1 MSLTRWVTLA
11 AAMLGLDATSSG
23 LELIAQTESS
33 RVEAR
38 PRGHVKSARDDEVPV
53 YRVAP
58 GRLRV
63 TAVERG
69 IVEASH
75 TEDGICRVEGGTTI
89 VSILPEGTLVS
100 RGQLVCELESSH
112 LQQQLADQ
120 SIAQKVAEAN
130 YQNAKVARE
139 VAERTLTDYE
149 DDPARLDRKRLE
161 ELRATV
167 EQSRSNEVAWQAN
180 CEIERGKVAKLCG
193 ELASCLLFAS
203 SSGLL
208 VHENDPMRGADHPQ
222 IEDGAT
228 VRERQKI
235 YRILDISGP
244 MHVNIKV
251 RESTIDQITPGL
263 GARINVDAFPNET
276 MTGAVSMVAPLPDPM
291 NWFDGAIKVYTTNVE
306 IDQGPQAVRP
316 GMMAQVEIL
325 VGDMDNVLCV
335 PVQTVISHGDR
346 DHVAVKD
353 PGGELKLREVTL
365 GLHNDEFVEVKEGI
379 ESGEMV
385 AIKPPALFSQEEKR

>member
-1 MSLTRWVTLA
+1 LTLVAATLGVGA
-11 AAMLGLDATSSG
+11 ASSG
-23 LELIAQTESS
+23 LELMAQTESS
-33 RVEAR
+33 LVAAR
-38 PRGHVKSARDDEVPV
+38 PRGHFKSASDDEVAV

-69 IVEASH
+69 IVEASR
-75 TEDGICRVEGGTTI
+75 TEDGICQVEGGTTI
-89 VSILPEGTLVS
+89 LSILPEGTLVS

-139 VAERTLTDYE
+139 VAERTLTDFE
-149 DDPARLDRKRLE
+149 DDPSGLDQNRLK

-167 EQSRSNEVAWQAN
+167 EQDRSNERAWRAN
-180 CEIERGKVAKLCG
+180 CEIERGKVAKRCG
-193 ELASCLLFAS
+193 ELANCRLFAS
-203 SSGLL
+203 SNGLL

-235 YRILDISGP
+235 YRIFDISGP
-244 MHVNIKV
+244 MHVNTKV
-251 RESTIDQITPGL
+251 RESMIDQLTPGL
-263 GARINVDAFPNET
+263 GARIHVDAFPKET
-276 MTGAVSMVAPLPDPM
+276 MTGAVGMVAPLPDPM
-291 NWFDGAIKVYTTNVE
+291 NWFVGDIKVYTTIVK

-316 GMMAQVEIL
+316 GMTAQVEIL

-335 PVQTVISHGDR
+335 PVQTVISHGGR
-346 DHVAVKD
+346 DQVAVKD
-353 PGGELKLREVTL
+353 PGGGFRLREVTL
-365 GLHNDEFVEVKEGI
+365 GLHNDDFVEVRQGI
-379 ESGEMV
+379 ESGEIV
-385 AIKPPALFSQEEKR
+385 AIKPPALFSQEEQR